1 MASTET
7 VSVTAPGGFLG
18 WLESPMKSIF
28 KKAAV
33 CRALVIAVVAWAAPM
48 AAPLAAQNRGATRP
62 KVERPDGPVWQ
73 VIRKNCTQCHGIDD
87 YAFFALD
94 KTGWQSLLESKH
106 KSPLAE
112 GTPVLPDQDRNTLL
126 DWLATKFGPA
136 STPFPRTYIPP
147 EITEFFSDPEA
158 TLVLNRSCVSCHNL
172 DVVMKSRHSADEWRV
187 ISVQMK
193 ARGANITNE
202 DLERLVEWL
211 GRVKGTNAIQ

>member
-1 MASTET
+1 
-7 VSVTAPGGFLG
+7 
-18 WLESPMKSIF
+18 MKSMF
-28 KKAAV
+28 DKAAV
-33 CRALVIAVVAWAAPM
+33 WAVLLVLVSAM
-48 AAPLAAQNRGATRP
+48 AASTASPAAAQQNRGATRP
-62 KVERPDGPVWQ
+62 KVDRPDGPVWQ

-94 KTGWQSLLESKH
+94 RTGWQSLLETKH

-112 GTPVLPDQDRNTLL
+112 GTPVLSDPDRNILL
-126 DWLATKFGPA
+126 DWLVAKFGPT
-136 STPFPRTYIPP
+136 STPFPRTYVPP

-158 TLVLNRSCVSCHNL
+158 TLVLNRSCVACHSL
-172 DVVMKSRHSADEWRV
+172 DRVMNSRYSPDEWRV

-211 GRVKGTNAIQ
+211 ARVKGTNANQ